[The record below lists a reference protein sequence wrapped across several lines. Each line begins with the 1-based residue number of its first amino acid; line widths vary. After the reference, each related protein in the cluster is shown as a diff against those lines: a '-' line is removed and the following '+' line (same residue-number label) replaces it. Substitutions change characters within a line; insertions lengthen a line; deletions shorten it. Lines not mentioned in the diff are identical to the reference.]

1 MRFAIRSNGFDSD
14 QHPVRNY
21 LIRNGG
27 RTSIRASGYPSW
39 PSHINTELNLAKHTI
54 NGTGNNDPVASFIDS
69 RDPIHR
75 VKFRGHVSGETLED
89 FYVDSDSLS
98 GVRAI
103 QNIGGKDGLDV
114 DGTNGVITFTT
125 PDSET
130 LGQFYTMF
138 FVWYPRETN
147 SGWRTFYRGN
157 NDHQPMIR
165 DNTRDLGFYSN
176 RVGNAFYDTGYD
188 IELKWQTLIV
198 VGKGTTALDGNG
210 ESLYYVDGQYV
221 GSVPRTKSGSTWSSF
236 GYSGQYP
243 GYFRDM
249 GIFGSQIDS
258 DEVSSLHTLLY
269 ESSLKRGQF
278 TSENYT
284 SELLHSADDSDSAL
298 SFDSDFTLNFNPIL
312 YNTRQRESFRDSVT
326 NRVRIAAGGTIRDQY
341 TPTHVFPIRSNNNNV
356 PYDAD
361 AVKNEDN
368 FSRDI
373 TVRRQIPTNVSGG
386 GGGGG
391 GGGSS
396 TPDQIWY

>member
-1 MRFAIRSNGFDSD
+1 MRFTIKSSGHDSD
-14 QHPVRNY
+14 QNHFHY
-21 LIRNGG
+21 FTDRNGG
-27 RTSIRASGYPSW
+27 RTRIKITGSPSW
-39 PSHINTELNLAKHTI
+39 PSFINTKLKLTSHTI
-54 NGTGNNDPVASFIDS
+54 NGTGDNDPVANFINS

-75 VKFRGHVSGETLED
+75 VKFRNHVTGEQLQD

-98 GVRAI
+98 GNRSI

-114 DGTNGVITFTT
+114 DGTDDTITFTT

-138 FVWYPRETN
+138 FVWYPRETD

-157 NDHQPMIR
+157 NDHQPMIA
-165 DNTRDLGFYSN
+165 DNSKSLGFYSN

-198 VGKGTTALDGNG
+198 VGRGTTALDGNG

-221 GSVPRTKSGSTWSSF
+221 GSVPRTKSGSTWSVF
-236 GYSGQYP
+236 GWTGQYP

-269 ESSLKRGQF
+269 ESSLKRDQF
-278 TSENYT
+278 TSNDYT
-284 SELLHSADDSDSAL
+284 SNIFHEADDSESPL
-298 SFDSDFTLNFNPIL
+298 SFDSDFTLSVSTTLLSNNKGNQFFN
-312 YNTRQRESFRDSVT
+312 NTSKSRT
-326 NRVRIAAGGTIRDQY
+326 RIFITGERRDQY
-341 TPTHVFPIRSNNNNV
+341 TPEGRQELISYNNLV
-356 PYDAD
+356 PYDAA
-361 AVKNEDN
+361 AVKNEDS

-373 TVRRQIPTNVSGG
+373 TVRRQVPTNVSG